1 MDTKKKK
8 RTTDYTDITDGFSHE
23 NREHCACPI
32 PWGATLVS
40 IPIEHS

>member
-23 NREHCACPI
+23 DQDCCVRQVLAD
-32 PWGATLVS
+32 ATHVS
-40 IPIEHS
+40 IPNAHF